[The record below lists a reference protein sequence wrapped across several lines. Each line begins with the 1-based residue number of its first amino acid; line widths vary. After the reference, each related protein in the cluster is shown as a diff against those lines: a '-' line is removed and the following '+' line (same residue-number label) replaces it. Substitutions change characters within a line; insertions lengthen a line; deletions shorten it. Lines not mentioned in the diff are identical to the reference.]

1 MSSPTFLGHPRGLA
15 TLFFTEMWERFTF
28 YGMRSLLVLF
38 MTAAV
43 VGGNN
48 PGLGLT
54 EGEANAIYGLYLS
67 CVYLFALPGG
77 WIADRLTGQRN
88 AVIAG
93 GLLIAAGNFM
103 LAIGDR
109 TLFFLG
115 LVVIVLGVGLLKP
128 NISAMVGKLYDDM
141 PSSKRD
147 AGFSIFYMGINL
159 GAVAAPLLVG
169 TIGEKISWQVGFAG
183 AGLLMLAGLVQF
195 HLMRSTL
202 PATANDASAK
212 TPEERKKAWTGLAIG
227 VAMFAAFIAAATL
240 GAFDLEPVAIAQKVG
255 VAIVLIAA
263 FFFGYVFLFGKLTSE
278 EAKRVAVILVLFFGA
293 ATFFMGFELA
303 GSTFNLFAR
312 DFTDRSAFGSFF
324 TDGQHPA
331 SWYQSLNPLFV
342 VAFSPVFAALWV
354 QLGKRNLEP
363 SIPAKFA
370 LGLIQMGLGFIVIA
384 YAAHLVVTGAEG
396 TKVLPVWLLLTYLLH
411 TFGELCLSP
420 IGLSAVTKLAPPR
433 YVSQMMGTW
442 FAGTALGNL
451 LSGLI
456 AGHLG
461 ADDIAS
467 APGRYLMIF
476 ALACTLGLLMAIMI
490 KPIKRLMGTV
500 R

>member
-1 MSSPTFLGHPRGLA
+1 MSSQTFFGHPRGLA

-38 MTAAV
+38 MTASV
-43 VGGNN
+43 IGGN

-67 CVYLFALPGG
+67 CVYLFSLPGG
-77 WIADRLTGQRN
+77 WVADRLTGQRT

-93 GLLIAAGNFM
+93 GVIIALGNFM

-128 NISAMVGKLYDDM
+128 NISAMVGKLYDGL
-141 PSSKRD
+141 PSGQRD
-147 AGFSIFYMGINL
+147 AGFSIFYMGINV
-159 GAVAAPLLVG
+159 GAVMAPLLVG

-183 AGLLMLAGLVQF
+183 AGILMLLGLVQF
-195 HLMRSTL
+195 HVMRSTL
-202 PATANDASAK
+202 PPTADDSSAK
-212 TPEERKKAWTGLAIG
+212 TPDERRKAWTALFIGLG
-227 VAMFAAFIAAATL
+227 LFAALIASAAL
-240 GAFDLEPVAIAQKVG
+240 GAFSLEPVAIAEKVG
-255 VAIVLIAA
+255 VAIVIIAA
-263 FFFGYVFLFGKLTSE
+263 LFFGYVFLFGKLTSD
-278 EAKRVAVILVLFFGA
+278 EAKRVSVILVLFFGA

-312 DFTDRSAFGSFF
+312 DFTDRTAFGSFF
-324 TDGQHPA
+324 SDGQHPA

-354 QLGKRNLEP
+354 QLGRRNMEP

-370 LGLIQMGLGFIVIA
+370 LGLIQMGLGFVVIA
-384 YAAHLVVTGAEG
+384 YAAHVVVTGGDG

-433 YVSQMMGTW
+433 FVSQMMGTW

-467 APGRYLMIF
+467 APYRYMMIF
-476 ALACTLGLLMAIMI
+476 ALALTLGLLMAIMV
-490 KPIKRLMGTV
+490 KPIKRLMGNV

>member
-1 MSSPTFLGHPRGLA
+1 MSSPTFFGHPRGLA

-43 VGGNN
+43 AGSN

-77 WIADRLTGQRN
+77 WVADRLIGQRN
-88 AVIAG
+88 AVIIG
-93 GLLIAAGNFM
+93 GGIIALGNFM
-103 LAIGDR
+103 LALGDR
-109 TLFFLG
+109 TMFFLG

-128 NISAMVGKLYDDM
+128 NISAMVGKLYDGL
-141 PSSKRD
+141 PSGQRD
-147 AGFSIFYMGINL
+147 AGFSIFYMGINV
-159 GAVAAPLLVG
+159 GAVMAPLLVG

-183 AGLLMLAGLVQF
+183 AGVLMLLGLVQF
-195 HLMRSTL
+195 HVMRGTL
-202 PATANDASAK
+202 PASADEASAR
-212 TPEERKKAWTGLAIG
+212 TSEERGKAWAGLATGLAL
-227 VAMFAAFIAAATL
+227 FAALIAAAVA
-240 GAFDLEPVAIAQKVG
+240 GMFDLEPVAIAEKVG
-255 VAIVLIAA
+255 VAIVIIAA
-263 FFFGYVFLFGKLTSE
+263 VFFGYVFAFGKLTPD
-278 EAKRVAVILVLFFGA
+278 EARRVAVILVLFFGA

-312 DFTDRSAFGSFF
+312 DFTDRSAFGGFF
-324 TDGQHPA
+324 SDGQHPA

-354 QLGKRNLEP
+354 QLGRRNLEP
-363 SIPAKFA
+363 SIPVKFA
-370 LGLIQMGLGFIVIA
+370 LGLFQMGIGFVVIA
-384 YAAHLVVTGAEG
+384 YAAHLVVSGGDG

-433 YVSQMMGTW
+433 FVSQMMGTW

-467 APGRYLMIF
+467 APQRYLMIF
-476 ALACTLGLLMAIMI
+476 ALACALGLIMAIMA
-490 KPIKRLMGTV
+490 KPIQRMMGGV

>member
-1 MSSPTFLGHPRGLA
+1 MSSPTFFGHPRGLA

-43 VGGNN
+43 AGSN

-77 WIADRLTGQRN
+77 WVADRLIGQRN
-88 AVIAG
+88 AVMIGGGIIA
-93 GLLIAAGNFM
+93 LGNFM
-103 LAIGDR
+103 LALGDR

-128 NISAMVGKLYDDM
+128 NISAMVGKLYDGL
-141 PSSKRD
+141 PSGQRD
-147 AGFSIFYMGINL
+147 AGFSIFYMGINV
-159 GAVAAPLLVG
+159 GAVMAPLLVG

-183 AGLLMLAGLVQF
+183 AGVLMLLGLVQF
-195 HLMRSTL
+195 HVMRGTL
-202 PATANDASAK
+202 PASADEASARSS
-212 TPEERKKAWTGLAIG
+212 EERGKAWAGLATGLAL
-227 VAMFAAFIAAATL
+227 FAALIAAAVA
-240 GAFDLEPVAIAQKVG
+240 GMFDLEPVAIAEKVG
-255 VAIVLIAA
+255 VAIVIIAA
-263 FFFGYVFLFGKLTSE
+263 VFFGYVFAFGKLTPD
-278 EAKRVAVILVLFFGA
+278 EARRVAVILVLFFGA

-324 TDGQHPA
+324 SDGQHPA

-354 QLGKRNLEP
+354 QLGRRNLEP
-363 SIPAKFA
+363 SIPVKFA
-370 LGLIQMGLGFIVIA
+370 LGLFQMGIGFVVIA
-384 YAAHLVVTGAEG
+384 YAAHLVVSGGDG

-433 YVSQMMGTW
+433 FVSQMMGTW

-467 APGRYLMIF
+467 APHRYLMIF
-476 ALACTLGLLMAIMI
+476 ALACALGLLMAIMA
-490 KPIKRLMGTV
+490 KPIQRMMGGV

>member
-1 MSSPTFLGHPRGLA
+1 MSSSSFFGHPRGLA

-38 MTAAV
+38 MTASV
-43 VGGNN
+43 VGGN

-67 CVYLFALPGG
+67 CVYLFSLPGG
-77 WIADRLTGQRN
+77 WVADRLTGQRT

-93 GLLIAAGNFM
+93 GVIIALGNFM
-103 LAIGDR
+103 LAVGDR

-128 NISAMVGKLYDDM
+128 NISAMVGKLYDGL
-141 PSSKRD
+141 PSGQRD
-147 AGFSIFYMGINL
+147 AGFSIFYMGINV
-159 GAVAAPLLVG
+159 GAVMAPLLVG

-183 AGLLMLAGLVQF
+183 AGVLMLLGLIQF
-195 HLMRSTL
+195 HVMRNTL
-202 PATANDASAK
+202 PPTADDSSAK
-212 TPEERKKAWTGLAIG
+212 TPEERRKAWTALFTGLGLFGAL
-227 VAMFAAFIAAATL
+227 IASAVF
-240 GAFDLEPVAIAQKVG
+240 GAFDLEPVAIAEKVG
-255 VAIVLIAA
+255 IAIVIIAA
-263 FFFGYVFLFGKLTSE
+263 FFFGYVFLFGKLSSD
-278 EAKRVAVILVLFFGA
+278 EAKRVSVILVLFFGA

-324 TDGQHPA
+324 SDGQHPA

-354 QLGKRNLEP
+354 QLGRRNLEP

-370 LGLIQMGLGFIVIA
+370 LGLIQMGLGFVVIA
-384 YAAHLVVTGAEG
+384 YAAHIVVTGGDG

-433 YVSQMMGTW
+433 FVSQMMGTW

-467 APGRYLMIF
+467 APHRYLLIF
-476 ALACTLGLLMAIMI
+476 ALALVLGLLMAIMV
-490 KPIKRLMGTV
+490 KPIKRLMGGV

>member
-1 MSSPTFLGHPRGLA
+1 MSNPTFFGHPRGLA

-43 VGGNN
+43 VGGN

-67 CVYLFALPGG
+67 CVYLFSLPGG
-77 WIADRLTGQRN
+77 WVADRLTGQRN

-93 GLLIAAGNFM
+93 GTIIALGNFL
-103 LAIGDR
+103 LATGNR
-109 TLFFLG
+109 TLFFFG

-128 NISAMVGKLYDDM
+128 NISAMVGKLYDGL
-141 PSSKRD
+141 PSGQRD
-147 AGFSIFYMGINL
+147 AGFSIFYMGINV
-159 GAVAAPLLVG
+159 GAVMAPLLVG

-183 AGLLMLAGLVQF
+183 AGILMLLGLVQF
-195 HLMRSTL
+195 HVMRATL
-202 PATANDASAK
+202 PPSADEASAK
-212 TPEERKKAWTGLAIG
+212 TPAERRSAWTALAIG
-227 VAMFAAFIAAATL
+227 LALFAALVASAVL
-240 GAFDLEPVAIAQKVG
+240 GLFDLEPVALAEKVG
-255 VAIVLIAA
+255 VAIVIIAA
-263 FFFGYVFLFGKLTSE
+263 FFFGYVFLFGKLTSD
-278 EAKRVAVILVLFFGA
+278 EAKRVSVILVLFFGA

-324 TDGQHPA
+324 SDGQHPA

-354 QLGKRNLEP
+354 QLGRRNLEP

-370 LGLIQMGLGFIVIA
+370 LGLIQMGLGFVVIA
-384 YAAHLVVTGAEG
+384 WAADIVVSGGAG

-433 YVSQMMGTW
+433 FVSQMMGTW

-467 APGRYLMIF
+467 APHRYLMIF
-476 ALACTLGLLMAIMI
+476 ALALTLGLLMAIMA
-490 KPIKRLMGTV
+490 KPIKRLMGHV

>member
-1 MSSPTFLGHPRGLA
+1 MSSPTFFGHPRGLA

-43 VGGNN
+43 AGSN

-77 WIADRLTGQRN
+77 WVADRLIGQRN
-88 AVIAG
+88 AVMIGGGIIA
-93 GLLIAAGNFM
+93 LGNFM
-103 LAIGDR
+103 LALGDR

-128 NISAMVGKLYDDM
+128 NISAMVGKLYDGL
-141 PSSKRD
+141 PSGQRD
-147 AGFSIFYMGINL
+147 AGFSIFYMGINV
-159 GAVAAPLLVG
+159 GAVMAPLLVG

-183 AGLLMLAGLVQF
+183 AGVLMLLGLVQF
-195 HLMRSTL
+195 HVMRSTL
-202 PATANDASAK
+202 PASADEASARSS
-212 TPEERKKAWTGLAIG
+212 EERGKAWAGLATGLAL
-227 VAMFAAFIAAATL
+227 FAALIAAAVA
-240 GAFDLEPVAIAQKVG
+240 GMFDLEPVAIAEKVG
-255 VAIVLIAA
+255 VAIVIIAA
-263 FFFGYVFLFGKLTSE
+263 VFFGYVFAFGKLTPD
-278 EAKRVAVILVLFFGA
+278 EARRVAVILVLFFGA

-312 DFTDRSAFGSFF
+312 DFTDRSAFGGFF
-324 TDGQHPA
+324 SDGQHPA

-354 QLGKRNLEP
+354 QLGRRNLEP
-363 SIPAKFA
+363 SIPVKFA
-370 LGLIQMGLGFIVIA
+370 LGLFQMGIGFVVIA
-384 YAAHLVVTGAEG
+384 YAAHLVVSGGDG

-433 YVSQMMGTW
+433 FVSQMMGTW

-467 APGRYLMIF
+467 APQRYLMIF
-476 ALACTLGLLMAIMI
+476 ALACALGLLMAIMA
-490 KPIKRLMGTV
+490 KPIQRMMGGV

>member
-1 MSSPTFLGHPRGLA
+1 MSSQTFFGHPRGLA

-38 MTAAV
+38 MTASV
-43 VGGNN
+43 IGSDN

-67 CVYLFALPGG
+67 CVYLFSLPGG
-77 WIADRLTGQRN
+77 WVADRLTGQRN

-93 GLLIAAGNFM
+93 GVIIALGNFM

-128 NISAMVGKLYDDM
+128 NISAMVGKLYDDL
-141 PSSKRD
+141 PSSRRD
-147 AGFSIFYMGINL
+147 AGFSIFYMGINV
-159 GAVAAPLLVG
+159 GAVMAPLLVG
-169 TIGEKISWQVGFAG
+169 TIGEKISWQAGFAG
-183 AGLLMLAGLVQF
+183 AGVLMLLGLVQF
-195 HLMRSTL
+195 HVMRATL
-202 PATANDASAK
+202 PPTADESSAK
-212 TPEERKKAWTGLAIG
+212 TPEERRKAWMMLLVGLGLFGAL
-227 VAMFAAFIAAATL
+227 IAAAVL
-240 GAFDLEPVAIAQKVG
+240 GAFSLEPVAIAEKVG
-255 VAIVLIAA
+255 VAIVIIAA
-263 FFFGYVFLFGKLTSE
+263 FFFGYVFLFGKLSSD
-278 EAKRVAVILVLFFGA
+278 EAKRVSVILVLFFGA

-324 TDGQHPA
+324 GDGQHPA

-354 QLGKRNLEP
+354 QLGRRNLEP
-363 SIPAKFA
+363 SIPTKFA
-370 LGLIQMGLGFIVIA
+370 LGLIQMGLGFVVIA
-384 YAAHLVVTGAEG
+384 YAAHVVVSGGDG

-433 YVSQMMGTW
+433 FVSQMMGTW

-467 APGRYLMIF
+467 APNRYLMIF
-476 ALACTLGLLMAIMI
+476 ALALSLGLVMAIMA
-490 KPIKRLMGTV
+490 KPIKRLMGHV

>member
-1 MSSPTFLGHPRGLA
+1 MSSSSFFGHPRGLA

-38 MTAAV
+38 MTASV
-43 VGGNN
+43 VGGN

-67 CVYLFALPGG
+67 CGYLFSLPGG
-77 WIADRLTGQRN
+77 WVADRLTGQRT

-93 GLLIAAGNFM
+93 GVIIALGNFM
-103 LAIGDR
+103 LAVGDR

-128 NISAMVGKLYDDM
+128 NISAMVGKLYDGL
-141 PSSKRD
+141 PSGQRD
-147 AGFSIFYMGINL
+147 AGFSIFYMGINV
-159 GAVAAPLLVG
+159 GAVMAPLLVG

-183 AGLLMLAGLVQF
+183 AGVLMLLGLIQF
-195 HLMRSTL
+195 HVMRNTL
-202 PATANDASAK
+202 PPTADDSSAK
-212 TPEERKKAWTGLAIG
+212 TPEERRKAWTALFTGLGLFGAL
-227 VAMFAAFIAAATL
+227 IASAVF
-240 GAFDLEPVAIAQKVG
+240 GAFDLEPVAIAEKVG
-255 VAIVLIAA
+255 VAIVIIAA
-263 FFFGYVFLFGKLTSE
+263 FFFGYVFLFGKLSSD
-278 EAKRVAVILVLFFGA
+278 EAKRVSVILVLFFGA

-324 TDGQHPA
+324 SDGQHPA

-354 QLGKRNLEP
+354 QLGRRNLEP

-370 LGLIQMGLGFIVIA
+370 LGLIQMGLGFVVIA
-384 YAAHLVVTGAEG
+384 YAAHIVVTGGDG

-420 IGLSAVTKLAPPR
+420 IGLSAVTKLVPPR
-433 YVSQMMGTW
+433 FVSQMMGTW

-467 APGRYLMIF
+467 APHRYLLIF
-476 ALACTLGLLMAIMI
+476 ALALVLGLLMAIMV
-490 KPIKRLMGTV
+490 KPIKRLMGGV

>member
-1 MSSPTFLGHPRGLA
+1 MSSPTFFGHPRGLA

-43 VGGNN
+43 AGSN

-77 WIADRLTGQRN
+77 WVADRLIGQRN
-88 AVIAG
+88 AVMIGGGIIA
-93 GLLIAAGNFM
+93 LGNFM
-103 LAIGDR
+103 LALGDR

-128 NISAMVGKLYDDM
+128 NISAMVGKLYDGL
-141 PSSKRD
+141 PSGQRD
-147 AGFSIFYMGINL
+147 AGFSIFYMGINV
-159 GAVAAPLLVG
+159 GAVMAPLLVG

-183 AGLLMLAGLVQF
+183 AGVLMLLGLVQF
-195 HLMRSTL
+195 HVMRGTL
-202 PATANDASAK
+202 PASADEASARSS
-212 TPEERKKAWTGLAIG
+212 EERGKAWAGLATGLAL
-227 VAMFAAFIAAATL
+227 FAALIAAAVA
-240 GAFDLEPVAIAQKVG
+240 GMFDLEPVAIAEKVG
-255 VAIVLIAA
+255 VAIVIIAA
-263 FFFGYVFLFGKLTSE
+263 VFFGYVFAFGKLTPD
-278 EAKRVAVILVLFFGA
+278 EARRVAVILVLFFGA

-312 DFTDRSAFGSFF
+312 DFTDRSAFGGFF
-324 TDGQHPA
+324 SDGQHPA

-354 QLGKRNLEP
+354 QLGRRNLEP
-363 SIPAKFA
+363 SIPVKFA
-370 LGLIQMGLGFIVIA
+370 LGLFQMGIGFVVIA
-384 YAAHLVVTGAEG
+384 YAAHLVVSGGDGA
-396 TKVLPVWLLLTYLLH
+396 KVLPVWLLLTYLLH

-433 YVSQMMGTW
+433 FVSQMMGTW

-467 APGRYLMIF
+467 APQRYLMIF
-476 ALACTLGLLMAIMI
+476 ALACALGLLMAIMA
-490 KPIKRLMGTV
+490 KPIQRMMGGV

>member
-1 MSSPTFLGHPRGLA
+1 MSSSSFFGHPRGLA

-38 MTAAV
+38 MTASV
-43 VGGNN
+43 VGGN

-67 CVYLFALPGG
+67 CVYLFSLPGG
-77 WIADRLTGQRN
+77 WVADRLTGQRT

-93 GLLIAAGNFM
+93 GVIIALGNFM
-103 LAIGDR
+103 LAVGDR

-128 NISAMVGKLYDDM
+128 NISAMVGKLYDGL
-141 PSSKRD
+141 PSGQRD
-147 AGFSIFYMGINL
+147 AGFSIFYMGINV
-159 GAVAAPLLVG
+159 GAVMAPLLVG

-183 AGLLMLAGLVQF
+183 AGVLMLLGLIQF
-195 HLMRSTL
+195 HVMRNTL
-202 PATANDASAK
+202 PPTADESSAK
-212 TPEERKKAWTGLAIG
+212 TPDERRKAWTALFTGLGLFGAL
-227 VAMFAAFIAAATL
+227 IASAVF
-240 GAFDLEPVAIAQKVG
+240 GAFDLEPVAIAEKVG
-255 VAIVLIAA
+255 VAIVIIAA
-263 FFFGYVFLFGKLTSE
+263 FFFGYVFLFGKLSSD
-278 EAKRVAVILVLFFGA
+278 EAKRVSVILVLFFGA

-324 TDGQHPA
+324 SDGQHPA

-354 QLGKRNLEP
+354 QLGRRNLEP

-370 LGLIQMGLGFIVIA
+370 LGLIQMGLGFVVIA
-384 YAAHLVVTGAEG
+384 YAAHIVVTGGDG

-433 YVSQMMGTW
+433 FVSQMMGTW

-467 APGRYLMIF
+467 APHRYLLIF
-476 ALACTLGLLMAIMI
+476 ALALVLGLLMAIMV
-490 KPIKRLMGTV
+490 KPIKRLMGGV

>member
-1 MSSPTFLGHPRGLA
+1 MSSSSFFGHPRGLA

-38 MTAAV
+38 MTASV
-43 VGGNN
+43 VGGN

-67 CVYLFALPGG
+67 CVYLFSLPGG
-77 WIADRLTGQRN
+77 WVADRLTGQRT

-93 GLLIAAGNFM
+93 GVIIALGNFM
-103 LAIGDR
+103 LAVGDR

-128 NISAMVGKLYDDM
+128 NISAMVGKLYDGL
-141 PSSKRD
+141 PSGQRD
-147 AGFSIFYMGINL
+147 AGFSIFYMGINV
-159 GAVAAPLLVG
+159 GAVMAPLLVG

-183 AGLLMLAGLVQF
+183 AGVLMLLGLIQF
-195 HLMRSTL
+195 HVMRNTL
-202 PATANDASAK
+202 PPTADDSSAK
-212 TPEERKKAWTGLAIG
+212 TPEERRKAWTALFTGLGLFGAL
-227 VAMFAAFIAAATL
+227 IASAVF
-240 GAFDLEPVAIAQKVG
+240 GAFDLEPVAIAEKVG
-255 VAIVLIAA
+255 VAIVIIAA
-263 FFFGYVFLFGKLTSE
+263 FFFGYVFLFGKLSSD
-278 EAKRVAVILVLFFGA
+278 EAKRVSVILVLFFGA

-324 TDGQHPA
+324 SDGQHPA

-354 QLGKRNLEP
+354 QLGRRNLEP

-370 LGLIQMGLGFIVIA
+370 LGLIQMGLGFVVIA
-384 YAAHLVVTGAEG
+384 YAAHIVVTGGDG

-433 YVSQMMGTW
+433 FVSQMMGTW

-467 APGRYLMIF
+467 APHRYLLIF
-476 ALACTLGLLMAIMI
+476 ALALVLGLLMAIMV
-490 KPIKRLMGTV
+490 KPIKRLMGGV

>member
-1 MSSPTFLGHPRGLA
+1 MSSPTFFGHPRGLA

-38 MTAAV
+38 MTASV
-43 VGGNN
+43 VGGN

-67 CVYLFALPGG
+67 CVYLFSLPGG
-77 WIADRLTGQRN
+77 WVADRLTGQRT

-93 GLLIAAGNFM
+93 GVIIALGNFM
-103 LAIGDR
+103 LAVGER

-128 NISAMVGKLYDDM
+128 NISAMVGKLYDNL
-141 PSSKRD
+141 PSAKRD
-147 AGFSIFYMGINL
+147 AGFSIFYMGINV
-159 GAVAAPLLVG
+159 GAVMAPLLVG

-183 AGLLMLAGLVQF
+183 AGVLMLLGLIQF
-195 HLMRSTL
+195 NVMRSTL
-202 PATANDASAK
+202 PPTADDSSAK
-212 TPEERKKAWTGLAIG
+212 TPDERRKAWTALFTGLG
-227 VAMFAAFIAAATL
+227 LFAALIASAAL
-240 GAFDLEPVAIAQKVG
+240 GAFDLEPVAIAEKVG
-255 VAIVLIAA
+255 VAIVIIAA
-263 FFFGYVFLFGKLTSE
+263 FFFGYVFLFGKLSSD
-278 EAKRVAVILVLFFGA
+278 EAKRVSVILVLFFGA

-324 TDGQHPA
+324 SDGQHPA

-370 LGLIQMGLGFIVIA
+370 LGLIQMGLGFVVIA
-384 YAAHLVVTGAEG
+384 WAAHIVVTGGDG

-433 YVSQMMGTW
+433 FVSQMMGTW

-467 APGRYLMIF
+467 APHRYLMIF
-476 ALACTLGLLMAIMI
+476 ALALALGLLMAIMA
-490 KPIKRLMGTV
+490 KPIKRLMGSV

>member
-1 MSSPTFLGHPRGLA
+1 MSSQTFFGHPRGLA

-38 MTAAV
+38 MTASV
-43 VGGNN
+43 IGSDN

-67 CVYLFALPGG
+67 CVYLFSLPGG
-77 WIADRLTGQRN
+77 WVADRLTGQRT

-93 GLLIAAGNFM
+93 GVIIALGNFM

-128 NISAMVGKLYDDM
+128 NISAMVGKLYDGL
-141 PSSKRD
+141 PSGQRD
-147 AGFSIFYMGINL
+147 AGFSIFYMGINV
-159 GAVAAPLLVG
+159 GAVMAPLLVG

-183 AGLLMLAGLVQF
+183 AGILMLLGLVQF
-195 HLMRSTL
+195 HVMRSTL
-202 PATANDASAK
+202 PPTADDSSAK
-212 TPEERKKAWTGLAIG
+212 TPEERRKAWTALFIGLG
-227 VAMFAAFIAAATL
+227 LFAALIASAAL
-240 GAFDLEPVAIAQKVG
+240 GAFNLEPVAIAEKVG
-255 VAIVLIAA
+255 VAIVIIAA
-263 FFFGYVFLFGKLTSE
+263 FFFGYVFLFGKLTSD
-278 EAKRVAVILVLFFGA
+278 EAKRVSVILVLFFGA

-312 DFTDRSAFGSFF
+312 DFTDRTAFGGFF
-324 TDGQHPA
+324 SDGQHPA

-354 QLGKRNLEP
+354 QLGRRNLEP

-370 LGLIQMGLGFIVIA
+370 LGLIQMGLGFVVIA
-384 YAAHLVVTGAEG
+384 YAAHVVVTGGDG

-433 YVSQMMGTW
+433 FVSQMMGTW

-467 APGRYLMIF
+467 APSRYLMIF
-476 ALACTLGLLMAIMI
+476 ALALTLGLLMAIMV
-490 KPIKRLMGTV
+490 KPIKRLMGNV